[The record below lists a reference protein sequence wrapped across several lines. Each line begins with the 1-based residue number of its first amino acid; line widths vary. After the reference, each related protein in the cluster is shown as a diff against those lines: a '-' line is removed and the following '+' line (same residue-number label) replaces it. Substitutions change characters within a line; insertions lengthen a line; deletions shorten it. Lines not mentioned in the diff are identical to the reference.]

1 MKKQQAT
8 RKAVKNSTKATAK
21 TKQVTSKATAK
32 QSVKEAVKSISEAKQ
47 SGTKQVIYLA
57 EGITKGMLNKSL
69 KAINDAHKLDTGK
82 YMYCLKRWLHFAE
95 LLGKF
100 TEFRN
105 ITPDEIRE
113 HRELDKYRTE
123 SEKERVDRT
132 GKYSVYLI
140 GRLVSRYAQA
150 KG

>member
-8 RKAVKNSTKATAK
+8 KKAVKKSTKVTAK
-21 TKQVTSKATAK
+21 AKQVTSKVTAK
-32 QSVKEAVKSISEAKQ
+32 QSLREAVKSISEAKQ
-47 SGTKQVIYLA
+47 TGQKQVIYLA
-57 EGITKGMLNKSL
+57 DGITKGMLNKSL
-69 KAINDAHKLDTGK
+69 KAINDAHKLDMGG

-100 TEFRN
+100 SEFRN

-113 HRELDKYRTE
+113 ARNLSEFRTE

>member
-8 RKAVKNSTKATAK
+8 KEAVKTSKTTAK
-21 TKQVTSKATAK
+21 AKQVTSKATAK
-32 QSVKEAVKSISEAKQ
+32 QSVKEAVKTISEAKQ
-47 SGTKQVIYLA
+47 TGQKQVIYLA
-57 EGITKGMLNKSL
+57 DGITKGMLNKSL
-69 KAINDAHKLDTGK
+69 KAINDAHKLDMGG

-100 TEFRN
+100 SEFRN

-113 HRELDKYRTE
+113 ARNLAEFRTE